1 MAPGMA
7 PVADGGGAAGRHTAS
22 IPSCCLPCPA
32 MNPNPDPNPTPD
44 DAPLALDRLL
54 HKALAATLL
63 DTLVQIGA
71 ADADDPA
78 ERTAA
83 AAALARLLGLLRDH
97 VHHENDFLH
106 TAIEARQ
113 PGGSAAVAAE
123 HAAQGEAMAALAERG
138 ALLQRRPGAGAAAAL
153 YRELGQ
159 FAAGQ
164 LRHMGQEEQTYR
176 RLLGALY
183 DRTEW
188 RPIEARLLAAPT
200 PEEWAALLPALARA
214 LSPQEQAQLAARRAA
229 AGPRPAA

>member
-22 IPSCCLPCPA
+22 IPSCCLPCPE
-32 MNPNPDPNPTPD
+32 MNPTPTPD

-54 HKALAATLL
+54 HKALVASLL
-63 DTLVQIGA
+63 DTLVHIGA

-78 ERTAA
+78 ERAA
-83 AAALARLLGLLRDH
+83 AVAALAQLLGLLRDH

-106 TAIEARQ
+106 TAVEARQ

-138 ALLQRRPGAGAAAAL
+138 ALLQHRPGAAAAAAL

-159 FAAGQ
+159 FAAEQ
-164 LRHMGQEEQTYR
+164 LHHMGQEEQTYR

-183 DRTEW
+183 DRAEW
-188 RPIEARLLAAPT
+188 RPIEARLLAAPS
-200 PEEWAALLPALARA
+200 PEAWAALLPALARA
-214 LSPQEQAQLAARRAA
+214 LSPQERAQLAGRRAA
-229 AGPRPAA
+229 AGLD